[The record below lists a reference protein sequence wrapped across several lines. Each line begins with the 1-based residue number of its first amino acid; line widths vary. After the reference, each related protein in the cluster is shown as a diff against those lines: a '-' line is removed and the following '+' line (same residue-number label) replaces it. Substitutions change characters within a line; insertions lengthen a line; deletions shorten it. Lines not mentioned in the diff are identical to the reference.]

1 MTQRNEAI
9 DVIRGLSII
18 FVILMHC
25 SVHLP
30 SSEIFPHNLNNI
42 ILGSGYYGVIMFFV
56 VSGYLITRSILNKWG
71 SLANVSPLSF
81 YKMRFARIMPS
92 LLALLLILS
101 LLNLIQAPIFTLTNT
116 TLSQALFA
124 ALTFRINVQRAHVG
138 YLSAPWDTLWSLSVE
153 EVFYL
158 FFPIVCLFLK
168 KQRYLIIFLFFF
180 IVAGPFARTLGDN
193 ESWKDYGY
201 LSCMD
206 GIAFGV
212 LAAIT
217 SLTVK
222 KHLMIFSAILGAG
235 LVSLVFIF
243 RKLTFIL
250 GLTHWNI
257 QVSLLELG
265 IALLL
270 IALSQYQNKPKGTS
284 ILRWFGRNS
293 YEIYL
298 THSIVIIGFMYFF
311 KDSIHHVFLYLPVVL
326 ICGVVGHGVA
336 KYFSEPLN
344 HRIRSWTH
352 YTKGNLVLK
361 KFVSDSLS
369 KYTRNPKYKSL
380 GEKY

>member
-30 SSEIFPHNLNNI
+30 SSEILPHSLNNI
-42 ILGSGYYGVIMFFV
+42 VLGSGYYGVIMFFV
-56 VSGYLITRSILNKWG
+56 VSGYVITHSILNRWG
-71 SLANVSPLSF
+71 SLSNVSLLSF
-81 YKMRFARIMPS
+81 YKIRFARIMPC

-101 LLNLIQAPIFTLTNT
+101 VLNLMQAPIFTLTNT
-116 TLSQALFA
+116 SLPQALIA
-124 ALTFRINVQRAHVG
+124 ALTFRINVLRSHVG

-158 FFPIVCLFLK
+158 FFPMVCLFVK
-168 KQRYLIIFLFFF
+168 NQRCLIVLLLFF
-180 IVAGPFARTLGDN
+180 IIAGPFARTLGDN
-193 ESWKDYGY
+193 ASWQDYSY

-206 GIAFGV
+206 GIVFGV
-212 LAAIT
+212 LAAMA

-222 KHLMIFSAILGAG
+222 KRIMIFYAILGAG

-243 RKLTFIL
+243 RKLTFAL

-265 IALLL
+265 VALIL
-270 IALSQYQNKPKGTS
+270 IALSQYQKKPKGTS

-311 KDSIHHVFLYLPVVL
+311 KEATHHAFLYFPVVI
-326 ICGVVGHGVA
+326 ICGVIGHWVA
-336 KYFSEPLN
+336 KYFSVPLN
-344 HRIRSWTH
+344 RRIRSLTH
-352 YTKGNLVLK
+352 TNFALK
-361 KFVSDSLS
+361 KSIPNSPLE
-369 KYTRNPKYKSL
+369 YTRPHKSL
-380 GEKY
+380 GDKS

>member
-1 MTQRNEAI
+1 MAQRNESI

-30 SSEIFPHNLNNI
+30 SSEIFPHSLNNI

-56 VSGYLITRSILNKWG
+56 VSGYLITHSILNRWG
-71 SLANVSPLSF
+71 SLSNVSLLSF
-81 YKMRFARIMPS
+81 YKMRFARIMPC

-101 LLNLIQAPIFTLTNT
+101 VLNLMQAPIFTLTNT
-116 TLSQALFA
+116 TLSQAITA
-124 ALTFRINVQRAHVG
+124 ALTFRINVLRSHVG

-158 FFPIVCLFLK
+158 FFPIVCLFVK
-168 KQRYLIIFLFFF
+168 NQRYLMVLLLLFII
-180 IVAGPFARTLGDN
+180 AGPFARTLGDN
-193 ESWKDYGY
+193 ASWQDYSY

-212 LAAIT
+212 LAAIA

-222 KHLMIFSAILGAG
+222 KRIIIFSAILGTG

-243 RKLTFIL
+243 RKLTFML
-250 GLTHWNI
+250 GLTHWNV

-265 IALLL
+265 VALLL
-270 IALSQYQNKPKGTS
+270 IALSQYQSKPKGTS

-311 KDSIHHVFLYLPVVL
+311 EDTIHHAFLYFPVVI
-326 ICGVVGHGVA
+326 ICGGVGHWVA

-344 HRIRSWTH
+344 RRIRNFTYNERKFSF
-352 YTKGNLVLK
+352 K
-361 KFVSDSLS
+361 KAH
-369 KYTRNPKYKSL
+369 
-380 GEKY
+380 G